1 MSAGRSQPR
10 ATSDARSP
18 RPAVGEPVDP
28 PPSTAGGRAS
38 LTALLASPLG
48 RQLLSFGVIGVA
60 STVAWAVLYLALR
73 RWLGPVGANGV
84 ALVLTTIG
92 NTAAN
97 RRLTFGIQGRNGL
110 LRDHGAGLV
119 AFGFALAITTGA
131 AALLGAVAP
140 HASRLVELTVLIG
153 ANAVATL
160 GRFALLRAWV
170 GRRTYATG

>member
-1 MSAGRSQPR
+1 VSSL
-10 ATSDARSP
+10 SARSRPHPARVP
-18 RPAVGEPVDP
+18 RPAAGEPVDP

-38 LTALLASPLG
+38 IAALVATPLG
-48 RQLLSFGVIGVA
+48 RQLLSFGVIGLA
-60 STVAWAVLYLALR
+60 STAAWAVLYLVLR
-73 RWLGPVGANGV
+73 RWLGPVGANAL
-84 ALVLTTIG
+84 ALVLTAIG

-97 RRLTFGIQGRNGL
+97 RRLTFGIRGRDGL

-119 AFGFALAITTGA
+119 AFGFAVAITTGA

-140 HASRLVELTVLIG
+140 HANRLVELTILLA

-170 GRRTYATG
+170 GRRAFSTG

>member
-1 MSAGRSQPR
+1 MSAL
-10 ATSDARSP
+10 
-18 RPAVGEPVDP
+18 RPAAGEPVDP

-38 LTALLASPLG
+38 IAALAALLFSPLG

-60 STVAWAVLYLALR
+60 STAAWAVLYLLLR

-84 ALVLTTIG
+84 ALVLTAIG

-97 RRLTFGIQGRNGL
+97 RRLTFRVQGRDGL

-140 HASRLVELTVLIG
+140 HASRAVELAVLIV
-153 ANAVATL
+153 ANAAATL
-160 GRFALLRAWV
+160 LRFVLLRAWV
-170 GRRTYATG
+170 GRRALSTG